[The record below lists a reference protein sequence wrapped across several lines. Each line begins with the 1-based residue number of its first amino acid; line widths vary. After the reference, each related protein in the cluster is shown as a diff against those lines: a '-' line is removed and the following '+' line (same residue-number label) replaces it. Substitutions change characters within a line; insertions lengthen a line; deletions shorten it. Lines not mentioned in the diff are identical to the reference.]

1 MYRDWD
7 NKKRYL
13 HMIKHLAIN
22 AFGFT
27 HKQLPELPEELENA
41 NDYFTACQDYFATLV
56 EQIVEKIVKE
66 FHSKMEKRDGFCD
79 KSVPQLNAL
88 LFHQIRLNIFCVG
101 LQEVMANGQRYNN
114 YSNFQTD
121 FKLGIGSYFRNQNP
135 PSDSDKAN
143 KILNK
148 MRTDERAKVKAWE
161 EIFQEGT
168 KEMHRQI
175 CGPQKIGV
183 SVE

>member
-1 MYRDWD
+1 
-7 NKKRYL
+7 
-13 HMIKHLAIN
+13 MIKHLAIN

-41 NDYFTACQDYFATLV
+41 IDYLTACQDYFATLV

-101 LQEVMANGQRYNN
+101 LQEVMANGQRLDLYAFHINTH
-114 YSNFQTD
+114 Y
-121 FKLGIGSYFRNQNP
+121 LGIFLHKKSP
-135 PSDSDKAN
+135 
-143 KILNK
+143 L
-148 MRTDERAKVKAWE
+148 
-161 EIFQEGT
+161 
-168 KEMHRQI
+168 
-175 CGPQKIGV
+175 